1 MKRSTI
7 QLAGKTLVVSLPNK
21 WVRAYNIQ
29 KGDELDVEP
38 NNDSLIV
45 SCQKNPASK
54 SIKIDISRVNYS
66 IAWHYI
72 ISAYCKGFDE
82 IEMVFENQTLKN
94 NRDNTI
100 MRTAD
105 AILRISEQLIGME
118 IVRQGKSSCL
128 LKEVSK
134 TQKEDFENILR
145 RLFLLMLSISE
156 DSAEALKN
164 KDVEAL
170 KNILLL
176 ENNVNKF
183 SHYCLRILNKFFG
196 AERKDLV
203 FIIRALEI
211 IGDKCCFLIRSMKF
225 DKMGLEAFRQL
236 NLLIREF
243 YEAFYSEKGEK
254 ISEFYEKISNFRNI
268 MQKQDI
274 KHKYVITEILDLTM
288 DILGANMFL
297 RE

>member
-7 QLAGKTLVVSLPNK
+7 QLAGKTLVISLPSK
-21 WVRAYNIQ
+21 WVKAYDIQ

-45 SCQKNPASK
+45 SCQKNPALK
-54 SIKIDISRVNYS
+54 SIKIDISKANYS

-72 ISAYCKGFDE
+72 VAAYCKGFDE
-82 IEMVFENQTLKN
+82 IEIAFENQAMKN
-94 NRDNTI
+94 NRDKTI
-100 MRTAD
+100 IRTAD

-145 RLFLLMLSISE
+145 RLFLVMLSIGE
-156 DSAEALKN
+156 DGAEALKSR
-164 KDVEAL
+164 DAEAL

-196 AERKDLV
+196 AEKKDLV

-211 IGDKCCFLIRSMKF
+211 ISDKCCFLIKNMKF
-225 DKMGLEAFRQL
+225 DKIGLEIFRQL
-236 NLLIREF
+236 NLQLREF
-243 YEAFYSEKGEK
+243 YEVFYSEKSEK
-254 ISEFYEKISNFRNI
+254 ISEFYENISNFRNI
-268 MQKQDI
+268 VQKQDI
-274 KHKYVITEILDLTM
+274 KHKYIITEMLDLTM
-288 DILGANMFL
+288 DILGANLFL
-297 RE
+297 KA